1 MTPPRERS
9 RIPAP
14 SDGCRRGLI
23 CAAASGGRDA
33 HYARCAGRYTR
44 HTPPHPLGLTPPAG
58 SATFS
63 DPRADLSVLGCVNQR
78 FLSVFRPRNK
88 ERFIMRASDIR
99 KGQAVIIAGKL
110 MVVTNADH
118 NTPGNLRAK
127 VQFKL
132 RDVAKGTIQDKRDGA
147 TDDIET
153 TNLDTRQVEYLYSD
167 NDGHV
172 VMDLETYEQDTIPKE
187 VFGDDILYLKP
198 NTQLSAQFHEGK
210 VVSYQLPATVDL
222 KVTDTAHGTKGATA
236 TNQMKD
242 AVLETGLKTRVPP
255 FIEQGEIVRVSTS
268 GGGYQSRA

>member
-1 MTPPRERS
+1 
-9 RIPAP
+9 
-14 SDGCRRGLI
+14 
-23 CAAASGGRDA
+23 
-33 HYARCAGRYTR
+33 
-44 HTPPHPLGLTPPAG
+44 
-58 SATFS
+58 
-63 DPRADLSVLGCVNQR
+63 
-78 FLSVFRPRNK
+78 
-88 ERFIMRASDIR
+88 MRASEIR
-99 KGQAVIIAGKL
+99 KGQAVIIDGKL

-132 RDVAKGTIQDKRDGA
+132 RDVAKGTIQDKRVGA

-172 VMDLETYEQDTIPKE
+172 VMDLDNYEQDTIPKA

-198 NTQLSAQFHEGK
+198 NTQLTAQFHEGK

-222 KVTDTAHGTKGATA
+222 KVTDTAPGIKGATA

-255 FIEQGEIVRVSTS
+255 FIEEGEIIRVSTD

>member
-1 MTPPRERS
+1 
-9 RIPAP
+9 
-14 SDGCRRGLI
+14 
-23 CAAASGGRDA
+23 
-33 HYARCAGRYTR
+33 
-44 HTPPHPLGLTPPAG
+44 
-58 SATFS
+58 
-63 DPRADLSVLGCVNQR
+63 
-78 FLSVFRPRNK
+78 
-88 ERFIMRASDIR
+88 MRASDIR
-99 KGQAVIIAGKL
+99 KGQAVIIDGKL

-132 RDVAKGTIQDKRDGA
+132 RDVLKGTIQDKRVGA

-153 TNLDTRQVEYLYSD
+153 TNLDSRQVEYLYSD
-167 NDGHV
+167 TDGHV
-172 VMDLETYEQDTIPKE
+172 VMDLENYEQDTIPKE

-222 KVTDTAHGTKGATA
+222 KVTDTAPGIKGATA

-255 FIEQGEIVRVSTS
+255 FIEQGEVVRVSTS